1 MQMLA
6 LVVEERAYL
15 LERKLCVKRS
25 VSSAS
30 SRAPASSAAKR
41 AKEDKENNQ
50 LQTTDALALSLP
62 EGAVVVG
69 TTVDP
74 ELKKTY
80 ADRFL
85 EKKELERKLAEWRRQ
100 RGGGGGGDGNGTGYY
115 GGGGSGSPQRPA
127 SPGAW
132 DSSTRIGGGSPQRR
146 GLSPARRG
154 FAAGGVA
161 GSSLG
166 VLASFGGPAP
176 SQRGGWVQQRAG
188 QRHPA
193 VQVRM
198 NICVRRGT
206 HFLRQEP
213 KIARGCVAK
222 NRPGNEKVG

>member
-1 MQMLA
+1 MPLTQMLA

-25 VSSAS
+25 ASSAS

-41 AKEDKENNQ
+41 AKEDKENNNQ
-50 LQTTDALALSLP
+50 LQTTDALALSFP

-74 ELKKTY
+74 ELKRTY

-100 RGGGGGGDGNGTGYY
+100 RGGGGDDDGTGYS
-115 GGGGSGSPQRPA
+115 GGGGGGSPQRPA
-127 SPGAW
+127 SPGPW
-132 DSSTRIGGGSPQRR
+132 DSSTRIGGGSPHRR

-176 SQRGGWVQQRAG
+176 SHRSGWGQQRGGQRD
-188 QRHPA
+188 PA
-193 VQVRM
+193 VQVSD
-198 NICVRRGT
+198 NYAPHDT
-206 HFLRQEP
+206 SPQFSRQQQ
-213 KIARGCVAK
+213 
-222 NRPGNEKVG
+222 NFQ